1 METIIKKENK
11 ISGKISKK
19 NSFQKENKTP
29 DSKNEKFSKKKF
41 IKNIQKIPKNNN
53 ISSKKN
59 HIDKELTIK
68 TNNINTLTN
77 SSDILVDKKKILKTE
92 IFNNKKIIPKS
103 KFQKSREEEKSN
115 KISDKKSEKEKESI
129 DNSIKNNNNI
139 NPFALDN
146 NSNDQITYKKLNSNE
161 IYNKILNKEKKDL
174 NNKNNINPDDINDNN
189 KKEKE
194 KIGDTIDTGEKKN
207 IYKNKNLE
215 KNNRYQNIRKI
226 SKENFRTIILQKK
239 LKLFSFSNEQNNN
252 NSLKGKE
259 PNLFSIS
266 SKDIIHDKQNIEY
279 PLMTEIREDNNKIP
293 KKKIINSNKKL
304 KLLKSKISYKKLKLD
319 LNTNN
324 NKKIIGE
331 NENKEILKLETKI
344 NNNREKLF
352 NSKDKK
358 IDVGKAKNNSIDK
371 EKKGVIKKNKIIN
384 FNLKTHNNKLY
395 NSNKL
400 LVSKDRDKEKDNE
413 IKLPNKSYNKTKDK
427 DKEKIINHKKD
438 KTPDKVDINSFIS
451 KSKYISIVN
460 DNFKEMNYT
469 KKLESNIDS
478 LKAYDK
484 TKNEKLKQSK
494 IKIIKN
500 EEIKEGKEQK
510 NDKNNNKILEINIDL
525 DIEKKNEDS
534 NNNPLILPLNTI
546 DIDSFKASTMNKL
559 TKNNHYKTLFSEI
572 TDEKFTKDKEQTVK
586 KKFRFSERKKNNNVI
601 ESKYYQ
607 TESNENYYD
616 LYNKAFND
624 NSSLEQKFSFKPKT
638 NKKYFKNDKLNNN
651 DNNNADKNQF
661 FDKKP
666 ISISYNPN
674 QIENIEINNDIDLN
688 KNQKNISFDNN
699 DNEFD
704 NNKNFI
710 LDLNHYIP
718 IDKNKLINTFSK
730 PLFYERNGTKNNKI

>member
-1 METIIKKENK
+1 M
-11 ISGKISKK
+11 
-19 NSFQKENKTP
+19 
-29 DSKNEKFSKKKF
+29 
-41 IKNIQKIPKNNN
+41 
-53 ISSKKN
+53 
-59 HIDKELTIK
+59 
-68 TNNINTLTN
+68 TN

-146 NSNDQITYKKLNSNE
+146 NSNNQITYKKLNSNE

-586 KKFRFSERKKNNNVI
+586 K
-601 ESKYYQ
+601 
-607 TESNENYYD
+607 
-616 LYNKAFND
+616 
-624 NSSLEQKFSFKPKT
+624 
-638 NKKYFKNDKLNNN
+638 
-651 DNNNADKNQF
+651 
-661 FDKKP
+661 
-666 ISISYNPN
+666 
-674 QIENIEINNDIDLN
+674 
-688 KNQKNISFDNN
+688 
-699 DNEFD
+699 
-704 NNKNFI
+704 
-710 LDLNHYIP
+710 
-718 IDKNKLINTFSK
+718 
-730 PLFYERNGTKNNKI
+730 